1 MATDDGTD
9 IDATEFVVEPD
20 DDDDEWVSLP
30 IRVRNFSPW
39 AQSMIELE
47 AAGPEEQVPTY
58 AASVP
63 GWRSRTRGRLTDLL
77 GAFPVSV
84 PLNAELTDRVE
95 NPGFISERLVFD
107 SESTMSVPAYLLT
120 PTARRRPGPAVLA
133 LHDHGAGKAD
143 ITDLD
148 AKVGTTRPD
157 AYASELVEAGYV
169 VLVPDLRGFGERADP
184 VPVGKDGCDANL
196 VAAIAAGRHP
206 LTGNLHDL
214 ARCLDV
220 LEEHPLVDSARFG
233 VVGFSLGATMALFL
247 AAFDTRIRA
256 AVVSGAFSSWHNAR
270 HVPFNLCGSEV
281 VFGMIGTIDHV
292 DLGALVA
299 PRALLVE
306 SGTSDPLVPIDATR
320 TAVEQLE
327 SVYRAMRAPKAALRH
342 HEFDGDHRWDGAVTI
357 DFLEQW
363 L

>member
-9 IDATEFVVEPD
+9 IDANDEFVVEPD
-20 DDDDEWVSLP
+20 DDEWVLP
-30 IRVRNFSPW
+30 PSRVRNFSPW
-39 AQSMIELE
+39 AQSMLELDS
-47 AAGPEEQVPTY
+47 ARPEELVPTN

-77 GAFPVSV
+77 GAFPASV
-84 PLNAELTDRVE
+84 PLNAELTERVE
-95 NPGFISERLVFD
+95 TSGFISERLVFD

-133 LHDHGAGKAD
+133 IHGHGPGKD
-143 ITDLD
+143 EIM
-148 AKVGTTRPD
+148 RPG
-157 AYASELVEAGYV
+157 AYARTLAEAGYV
-169 VLVPDLRGFGERADP
+169 VIVPDLRGFGERADP
-184 VPVGKDGCDANL
+184 VPDGKDGCDANL
-196 VAAIAAGRHP
+196 VVAVAAGRHP

-220 LEEHPLVDSARFG
+220 LEEHPLVDPARFG

-256 AVVSGAFSSWHNAR
+256 AVVSGAYSSWRAAHQ
-270 HVPFNLCGSEV
+270 VPFNLCGSEV
-281 VFGMIGTIDHV
+281 VFGMIGVIDHV
-292 DLGALVA
+292 DLGALVT

-306 SGTSDPLVPIDATR
+306 SGTADPLVPIDAAR

-327 SVYRAMRAPKAALRH
+327 SVYRAMRAPKAALQH
-342 HEFDGDHRWDGAVTI
+342 YEFDGDHRWDGAVMI
-357 DFLEQW
+357 DFFEQW

>member
-9 IDATEFVVEPD
+9 IEANEFVVEPD
-20 DDDDEWVSLP
+20 DDDEWVSP
-30 IRVRNFSPW
+30 PTRVRNFSPW

-47 AAGPEEQVPTY
+47 AARPEEQVPTY

-77 GAFPVSV
+77 GEFPESV
-84 PLNAELTDRVE
+84 TLDAELTDRVE
-95 NPGFISERLVFD
+95 TGGFVSERLVFD

-120 PTARRRPGPAVLA
+120 PTARRRRGPAVLA
-133 LHDHGAGKAD
+133 LHDHGSGGAE

-148 AKVGTTRPD
+148 ARGVAHPG
-157 AYASELVEAGYV
+157 AYARALVEAGYV

-184 VPVGKDGCDANL
+184 VPEGKDGCDANL
-196 VAAIAAGRHP
+196 VAAIAAGRQP

-214 ARCLDV
+214 VRGLDV
-220 LEEHPLVDSARFG
+220 LEEHPLVDPARFG
-233 VVGFSLGATMALFL
+233 VVGFSLGATLAVFL

-256 AVVSGAFSSWHNAR
+256 AVVSGAFSSWHAAH

-281 VFGMIGTIDHV
+281 VFGMIGMMDHV

-306 SGTSDPLVPIDATR
+306 SGTSDPLVPIDAAR

-327 SVYRAMRAPKAALRH
+327 SVYRAMRAPKAALHH
-342 HEFDGDHRWDGAVTI
+342 HEFAGDHRWDGGVTI

>member
-9 IDATEFVVEPD
+9 IDANDEFVVEPD
-20 DDDDEWVSLP
+20 EEEEWVLP
-30 IRVRNFSPW
+30 PSRARNFSPW
-39 AQSMIELE
+39 AQSMIELD
-47 AAGPEEQVPTY
+47 ALGPEEQVPTY

-63 GWRSRTRGRLTDLL
+63 GWRSRFRGRLIDLL
-77 GAFPVSV
+77 GDFPASV

-95 NPGFISERLVFD
+95 TAGFVSERLVFD

-120 PTARRRPGPAVLA
+120 PKDRRRPGPAVLA
-133 LHDHGAGKAD
+133 LHDHGPGKAE
-143 ITDLD
+143 ITNLD
-148 AKVGTTRPD
+148 AKVGTTRPG
-157 AYASELVEAGYV
+157 AYARELVEAGYV
-169 VLVPDLRGFGERADP
+169 VLAPDLRGFGERADP
-184 VPVGKDGCDANL
+184 VPDGKDGCDANL

-214 ARCLDV
+214 MRCLDV
-220 LEEHPLVDSARFG
+220 LEEHPLVDPARFG

-247 AAFDTRIRA
+247 AAFDTRVRA
-256 AVVSGAFSSWHNAR
+256 AVVSGAFSSWRAAH

-281 VFGMIGTIDHV
+281 VFGMIGVIEHV
-292 DLGALVA
+292 DLGALVT

-306 SGTSDPLVPIDATR
+306 SGIADPFVPVDAAR
-320 TAVEQLE
+320 AAVEQLE

-342 HEFDGDHRWDGAVTI
+342 HEFDGDHRWDGAVMI